1 MNDDAADH
9 RLIMD
14 WLLVWVDGAGC
25 GRHTSADPTR
35 FIHRLAEVSYHVFDV
50 ICAERITDPVL
61 VEQLEALYR
70 DITEALI
77 ASMPDRM
84 VTLFQ
89 DKHADGMTQLA
100 ILSAT
105 YLWMLSATD
114 SLTLPHRPNLGS
126 WRYRLAVTQDAATL
140 LAHASI

>member
-50 ICAERITDPVL
+50 ICAERITDPVW
-61 VEQLEALYR
+61 
-70 DITEALI
+70 
-77 ASMPDRM
+77 S
-84 VTLFQ
+84 
-89 DKHADGMTQLA
+89 
-100 ILSAT
+100 S
-105 YLWMLSATD
+105 
-114 SLTLPHRPNLGS
+114 S
-126 WRYRLAVTQDAATL
+126 WRRCTAT
-140 LAHASI
+140 SPKP

>member
-70 DITEALI
+70 EAVAI
-77 ASMPDRM
+77 QCAIRTPDFRTRH
-84 VTLFQ
+84 VP
-89 DKHADGMTQLA
+89 ADDGNHRADERAKKDANKPEENTRNG
-100 ILSAT
+100 SKKG
-105 YLWMLSATD
+105 TD
-114 SLTLPHRPNLGS
+114 
-126 WRYRLAVTQDAATL
+126 YRLATRPDTFCPKTTGYE
-140 LAHASI
+140 IDDKGD